1 MNLSGTFPASG
12 VLLLF
17 MESNFEANNFES
29 TRAKSS
35 EGKPN
40 HRKQFIWLVQKN
52 FVLHMRGFSIE
63 ILVLER
69 VCLRW
74 SSKHFWQNKLVK
86 SLLISTLDKVIYFKG
101 TFLQHST
108 KPLFTTQNRLET
120 S

>member
-1 MNLSGTFPASG
+1 VKANQITDSS
-12 VLLLF
+12 LF
-17 MESNFEANNFES
+17 GWFKIILFY
-29 TRAKSS
+29 
-35 EGKPN
+35 
-40 HRKQFIWLVQKN
+40 V
-52 FVLHMRGFSIE
+52 HMRGFSIE

-120 S
+120 SWKTFALFYQLASSRTKISMGFPM